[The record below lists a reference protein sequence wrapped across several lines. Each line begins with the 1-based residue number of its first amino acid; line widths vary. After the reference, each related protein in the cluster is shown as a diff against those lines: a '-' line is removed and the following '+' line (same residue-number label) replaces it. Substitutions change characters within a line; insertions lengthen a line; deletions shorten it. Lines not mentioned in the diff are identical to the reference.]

1 MYEDWKS
8 RSIEDVGLSVRV
20 SNCLRRNV
28 ENKNDLTV
36 GRFSKMT
43 ILEIRRMRGIGE
55 VALNEIKFRFNALGV
70 TLIDDRLKEV
80 EKEMKL
86 VRKKAIIERLHEIS
100 AELERGLWNSIVSD
114 DKNEIYKVCG
124 NTRLQLRTLC
134 REVMGIQPLGV
145 DD

>member
-70 TLIDDRLKEV
+70 TLIDDRLMQRNPK
-80 EKEMKL
+80 
-86 VRKKAIIERLHEIS
+86 RKPRRIKWL
-100 AELERGLWNSIVSD
+100 
-114 DKNEIYKVCG
+114 KK
-124 NTRLQLRTLC
+124 
-134 REVMGIQPLGV
+134 
-145 DD
+145 

>member
-1 MYEDWKS
+1 
-8 RSIEDVGLSVRV
+8 
-20 SNCLRRNV
+20 
-28 ENKNDLTV
+28 
-36 GRFSKMT
+36 
-43 ILEIRRMRGIGE
+43 
-55 VALNEIKFRFNALGV
+55 LNEIKFRFNALGV